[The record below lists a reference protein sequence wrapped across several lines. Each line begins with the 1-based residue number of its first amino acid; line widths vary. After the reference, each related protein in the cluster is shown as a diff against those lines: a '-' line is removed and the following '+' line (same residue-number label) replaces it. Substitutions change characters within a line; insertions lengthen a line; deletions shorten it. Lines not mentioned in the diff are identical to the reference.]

1 MALIRDGKNWHRM
14 ANVILIVILVL
25 LHTAARGE
33 GEISA
38 SKTLSN
44 NIEKFEQ
51 YRDSDYDKALHYARL
66 VDADLDTTSLNITNA
81 AIYDLLAHNS
91 EEHEFRYAKALD
103 YRMRSKRIY
112 EAAEDRHNAIRTM
125 ADIGRL
131 CFRIGDYHNA
141 FTYSNQAQSMAD
153 SVADRLALRETYL
166 TMELV
171 DYFYN
176 KDTTTAMRYNR
187 YIADNYTTRD
197 EARQAMRALNNRFHY
212 PLTPRQVDEILERS
226 RALSARYSFDDL
238 LINTY
243 YNVALQQILF
253 GDMEACAEYLALAK
267 PMIRTIKDEGYYY
280 SASGF
285 YHINIGNLEQAIDD
299 TRHSIEILEAGD
311 FDEKNVHSYFL
322 LQELYRLD
330 GNYKDA
336 YAALMQFAEIYT
348 RQNSTESAIKL
359 SKLINELELQHA
371 EEGYRQEHLR
381 LQQQQEYDSLLWRI
395 HAYGLGI
402 VIAIALLTASRYRLA
417 RKNQRLKSA
426 KAEQEINH
434 RNEIIRMQKLQQYQE
449 QHNITKLTEEL
460 MSAANTQD
468 SREMRAE
475 LKRIISRLQKRDDK
489 GGDWVE
495 VEKMMLDSNDTF
507 FESLIRAYPNLT
519 KNERKLCTFIHMNL
533 STKEISNITH
543 QSIGSINIARSRL
556 RRKFG
561 ITGDDKSLIAFLD
574 RFKSMPLDEVKS
586 NDK

>member
-1 MALIRDGKNWHRM
+1 MRFLISPHGGSKITF
-14 ANVILIVILVL
+14 VILIVIAVL
-25 LHTAARGE
+25 LHFTAYAE
-33 GEISA
+33 DDTPT
-38 SKTLSN
+38 SKTLLN

-51 YRDSDYDKALHYARL
+51 YRNTDYEKALHYARL
-66 VDADLDTTSLNITNA
+66 VAADIDTTSINATNA
-81 AIYDLLAHNS
+81 TIYDLLAHNY
-91 EEHEFRYAKALD
+91 EEHEFRYNEALRYRQRSNNIYHTLGDKA
-103 YRMRSKRIY
+103 S
-112 EAAEDRHNAIRTM
+112 EVRTL
-125 ADIGRL
+125 ADISRL
-131 CFRIGDYHNA
+131 CFRVGDYHSA
-141 FTYSNQAQSMAD
+141 FTFCHQAQDMAD
-153 SVADRLALRETYL
+153 SIDDRLALRETYL

-187 YIADNYTTRD
+187 HIADSYNNRD

-212 PLTPRQVDEILERS
+212 PLTPSQVTEILAKSKE
-226 RALSARYSFDDL
+226 LSDIFGFDDL

-243 YNVALQQILF
+243 LNVALQQILF

-285 YHINIGNLEQAIDD
+285 YNINIGNLQQAIDD
-299 TRHSIEILEAGD
+299 TRRSIDILSDGD

-330 GNYKDA
+330 GNYKEA
-336 YAALMQFAEIYT
+336 YIALMQFAETYT
-348 RQNSTESAIKL
+348 RQNNTESAIKL
-359 SKLINELELQHA
+359 SKLINELELEHA
-371 EEGYRQEHLR
+371 EERYRQEHLR
-381 LQQQQEYDSLLWRI
+381 HEQQQEYDNLLWRI

-402 VIAIALLTASRYRLA
+402 AIAIALLVTSRYRLA

-426 KAEQEINH
+426 KVEQEINH
-434 RNEIIRMQKLQQYQE
+434 KNEIIRIQKLQQYQE

-460 MSAANTQD
+460 ILAANAQD
-468 SREMRAE
+468 GKEVRAE
-475 LKRIISRLQKRDDK
+475 LKRIIQRLQKRGDNSN
-489 GGDWVE
+489 DWVE
-495 VEKMMLDSNDTF
+495 VEKMMIDGNDLF
-507 FESLIRAYPNLT
+507 FENLIREYPNLT
-519 KNERKLCTFIHMNL
+519 KNERKLCTFIHLNL

-574 RFKSMPLDEVKS
+574 RFKVNPD
-586 NDK
+586 DKQ